1 MDDGLQLNNQ
11 GFFDER
17 ALDDAAAAGTPE
29 YCRLPSDE
37 LPYPAEEEATSSGEC
52 FACTYGAKFA
62 HGGTAKNSKHIYDDM
77 MNIITS
83 MYGKTSNATLVTM
96 VHAFYEQEIRK
107 YFTYPPWSKRS
118 IWEHI
123 YMHSHDE
130 HIQTSEA
137 VQTLTAAIEVLRS
150 RGLCQRVRA
159 RGDGDGD
166 GEPTPGDVQ
175 IDHKNARL
183 YMDMLKTRD
192 ALIANRLK
200 RKAAV

>member
-1 MDDGLQLNNQ
+1 MDDGLNIQNQ

-17 ALDDAAAAGTPE
+17 ALDDAGAGAPE

-37 LPYPAEEEATSSGEC
+37 LPYPEDEEAGPPGEC
-52 FACTYGAKFA
+52 FACTYGAKFSQ
-62 HGGTAKNSKHIYDDM
+62 GSAKNSKHIYDDM

-83 MYGKTSNATLVTM
+83 MYGKTSNTTLVNM
-96 VHAFYEQEIRK
+96 VHLFYEQEIRK

-123 YMHSHDE
+123 HMHSHDE
-130 HIQTSEA
+130 SVQTCEA
-137 VQTLTAAIEVLRS
+137 VQTLTAAIEVLRGK
-150 RGLCQRVRA
+150 GLCQKTTK
-159 RGDGDGD
+159 GIDGDVV
-166 GEPTPGDVQ
+166 ELQ

-200 RKAAV
+200 RKAVT